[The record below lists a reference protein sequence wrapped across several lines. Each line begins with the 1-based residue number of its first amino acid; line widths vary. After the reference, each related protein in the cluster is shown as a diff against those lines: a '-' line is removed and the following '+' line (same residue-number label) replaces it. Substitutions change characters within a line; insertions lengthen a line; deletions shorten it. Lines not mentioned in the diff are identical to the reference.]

1 LKQPFAARPLTLRT
15 KPEKTLI
22 QNQTLQVLTPSNL
35 EPASSSPTELAVP
48 PTVATGNMAYSA
60 ATEDF
65 YKVLEIDETAD
76 DDEIKSNYKRLGK
89 M

>member
-1 LKQPFAARPLTLRT
+1 
-15 KPEKTLI
+15 
-22 QNQTLQVLTPSNL
+22 
-35 EPASSSPTELAVP
+35 
-48 PTVATGNMAYSA
+48 MAYSA